1 MVDKGTSNFL
11 PHTPLGLA
19 MNLQLLSSKASEL
32 SCNHNRKNNNI
43 KVNIPKIDT
52 TNKNTFFLLYYF

>member
-32 SCNHNRKNNNI
+32 SCNHNRKNNNRL

-52 TNKNTFFLLYYF
+52 TNKNTLLFYL